1 MSEDEEIPYFE
12 TSAATGSN
20 VEEAFMAIA
29 KAIRLKFDPKE
40 GKMCYNM
47 IKIQDTKQI
56 PDSSEY

>member
-1 MSEDEEIPYFE
+1 MIERGKGLDLSEDEEIPYFE

-40 GKMCYNM
+40 GKV
-47 IKIQDTKQI
+47 
-56 PDSSEY
+56 